1 MRRAVREVLEE
12 ARPEARR
19 RAAALVER
27 GDERAAER
35 LEAVGARRARRR
47 ALAAREARG
56 EQDLAAGV
64 LEEPGGRRER
74 PLEEE
79 REHLSREAALVYAGL
94 ALERDAERPP
104 RGRDAGRAVLPA
116 AAAAPRGDGVA
127 PEEGQDPVREPGAA
141 RDGQVR
147 ARAARRGP
155 DGGEQVAHRRELGV
169 DADDVPA
176 RDVAVHV
183 RVREVRMERDVRR
196 GRPRARVGDQE
207 ARDERPE
214 LVLAGRRR
222 ACARPAGG
230 AATGGRRAPEPPQH
244 RAERVHV
251 GRGGRAA
258 AAGDLGRDELRGGL
272 GRRGL
277 GVRVRG
283 ERGDERPR
291 RELRAVRRVAGEQ
304 HDRARIDV
312 AVRDACR
319 VQDLERRQDLAR
331 DGLDVPRRARRVP
344 RGGPADERARVRREL
359 DVEHGR
365 GREVARVV
373 AARLVERGDG
383 RPRGGD
389 ERPRRGD
396 RRVPRR
402 GEPKVDL
409 AEVRGPRV
417 VVALVERAR
426 DEEDARAR
434 RAVDRVGRPAPCLVA
449 CGELELG
456 ERARRRGEPR
466 AAAARAAARRRR
478 ARAAVEGA
486 AEVAEELEAPDG
498 VDDDA
503 RPPRQLG
510 LLGVRAARGLGD
522 RAAARPPRDGELRL
536 DVGERRRERGDVVSG
551 GGARPA
557 RRWRRR
563 CRRAR

>member
-74 PLEEE
+74 ALEEE
-79 REHLSREAALVYAGL
+79 REHFSREAALVDAGL

-207 ARDERPE
+207 ARDERP
-214 LVLAGRRR
+214 
-222 ACARPAGG
+222 
-230 AATGGRRAPEPPQH
+230 
-244 RAERVHV
+244 
-251 GRGGRAA
+251 
-258 AAGDLGRDELRGGL
+258 
-272 GRRGL
+272 
-277 GVRVRG
+277 
-283 ERGDERPR
+283 
-291 RELRAVRRVAGEQ
+291 
-304 HDRARIDV
+304 
-312 AVRDACR
+312 
-319 VQDLERRQDLAR
+319 
-331 DGLDVPRRARRVP
+331 
-344 RGGPADERARVRREL
+344 
-359 DVEHGR
+359 
-365 GREVARVV
+365 
-373 AARLVERGDG
+373 
-383 RPRGGD
+383 
-389 ERPRRGD
+389 
-396 RRVPRR
+396 
-402 GEPKVDL
+402 
-409 AEVRGPRV
+409 
-417 VVALVERAR
+417 
-426 DEEDARAR
+426 
-434 RAVDRVGRPAPCLVA
+434 
-449 CGELELG
+449 
-456 ERARRRGEPR
+456 
-466 AAAARAAARRRR
+466 
-478 ARAAVEGA
+478 
-486 AEVAEELEAPDG
+486 
-498 VDDDA
+498 
-503 RPPRQLG
+503 
-510 LLGVRAARGLGD
+510 
-522 RAAARPPRDGELRL
+522 
-536 DVGERRRERGDVVSG
+536 
-551 GGARPA
+551 
-557 RRWRRR
+557 
-563 CRRAR
+563 

>member
-74 PLEEE
+74 ALEEE
-79 REHLSREAALVYAGL
+79 REHFSREAALVDAGL

-277 GVRVRG
+277 GGRVRG
-283 ERGDERPR
+283 ER
-291 RELRAVRRVAGEQ
+291 
-304 HDRARIDV
+304 
-312 AVRDACR
+312 
-319 VQDLERRQDLAR
+319 
-331 DGLDVPRRARRVP
+331 
-344 RGGPADERARVRREL
+344 ERAPQEGL
-359 DVEHGR
+359 ACAES
-365 GREVARVV
+365 A
-373 AARLVERGDG
+373 
-383 RPRGGD
+383 PRSL
-389 ERPRRGD
+389 R
-396 RRVPRR
+396 
-402 GEPKVDL
+402 
-409 AEVRGPRV
+409 
-417 VVALVERAR
+417 
-426 DEEDARAR
+426 
-434 RAVDRVGRPAPCLVA
+434 
-449 CGELELG
+449 
-456 ERARRRGEPR
+456 EPR
-466 AAAARAAARRRR
+466 I
-478 ARAAVEGA
+478 
-486 AEVAEELEAPDG
+486 
-498 VDDDA
+498 
-503 RPPRQLG
+503 
-510 LLGVRAARGLGD
+510 
-522 RAAARPPRDGELRL
+522 
-536 DVGERRRERGDVVSG
+536 
-551 GGARPA
+551 
-557 RRWRRR
+557 
-563 CRRAR
+563 